1 MSIDIEKLM
10 GECVFTAVGSSG
22 SGGQNVNKVS
32 SKVVLSFDVNAS
44 EVLSEIEKLRIL
56 EKLTNRI
63 SKNGILQISSDTERT
78 QWLNKKA
85 VTAKFQLL
93 IRQSLQQERKRYAT
107 KPTYQSVQKRLDDKK
122 RQSTKKH
129 FRSGDLDR

>member
-10 GECVFTAVGSSG
+10 GECVFTAVRSSG

-93 IRQSLQQERKRYAT
+93 IRQSLQQERMRYAT

-122 RQSTKKH
+122 RQSTKKR
-129 FRSGDLDR
+129 FRSGGLDT